1 MDTATRYRIR
11 KQGIS
16 WRELD
21 GQIVVLDLESSKY
34 VTVNGAG
41 AVIWERLIPGAT
53 LDEIVNELVEVFD
66 IDVET
71 ARSDSEAF
79 LDELRTRRMLYEKT

>member
-1 MDTATRYRIR
+1 MNETVQFRLR
-11 KQGIS
+11 KNGVS

-41 AVIWERLIPGAT
+41 AVIWEHLVPGASVDD
-53 LDEIVNELVEVFD
+53 LVNVLVECFD
-66 IDVET
+66 IDQST
-71 ARSDSEAF
+71 ARADTESF
-79 LDELRTRRMLYEKT
+79 LEDLRQRNLLR